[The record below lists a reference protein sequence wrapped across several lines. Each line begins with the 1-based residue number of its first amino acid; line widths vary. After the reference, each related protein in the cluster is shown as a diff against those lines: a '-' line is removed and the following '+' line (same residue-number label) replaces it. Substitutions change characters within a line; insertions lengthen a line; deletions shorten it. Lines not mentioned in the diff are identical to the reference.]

1 MKSTLT
7 TLAVLCALAWGGLR
21 AWHAYQNISPWTRA
35 QWCMESG
42 EYEKAIEHLRDAET
56 QDPNDMRVQVALAEC
71 YDRLGDKATAAKV
84 YKEVRPVI
92 EDPEA
97 PPEME
102 YHRDRLA
109 ILESLG
115 Y

>member
-1 MKSTLT
+1 
-7 TLAVLCALAWGGLR
+7 
-21 AWHAYQNISPWTRA
+21 
-35 QWCMESG
+35 MESG
-42 EYEKAIEHLRDAET
+42 EYEEAIAYLREAET
-56 QDPNDMRVQVALAEC
+56 QDPNDMQVQVALAEC

-97 PPEME
+97 PPAME